1 VSEAFRRSSP
11 TVSVSACELLLA
23 ALLLT
28 ACGGAGSETVM
39 PHPVA
44 FTDHGQTAHS
54 RVEDGP
60 QLMVGT
66 APSATGLAD
75 LVSSADPARLY
86 IGVFAGE
93 RRTGGH
99 AVQVK
104 RIERNGDR
112 LSVTARFI
120 SPPKDMLTTQV
131 ITTPAQLVSIDR
143 QSVSGVRQAVLLD
156 ESGAEMART
165 AVPQSQP

>member
-1 VSEAFRRSSP
+1 MSQ
-11 TVSVSACELLLA
+11 
-23 ALLLT
+23 AL
-28 ACGGAGSETVM
+28 
-39 PHPVA
+39 P

-60 QLMVGT
+60 QLVMGNSVPT
-66 APSATGLAD
+66 TGLAE
-75 LVSSADPARLY
+75 LVASADPARLY

-99 AVQVK
+99 AVKVE
-104 RIERNGDR
+104 RIERNADR
-112 LSVTARFI
+112 LDVTARFI
-120 SPPKDMLTTQV
+120 GPPKDAFTIQV

-143 QSVSGVRQAVLLD
+143 RGASGVREAVLLD

-165 AVPQSQP
+165 AVPQSHP

>member
-1 VSEAFRRSSP
+1 MPQEVS
-11 TVSVSACELLLA
+11 
-23 ALLLT
+23 
-28 ACGGAGSETVM
+28 
-39 PHPVA
+39 

-60 QLMVGT
+60 RLIVGS
-66 APSATGLAD
+66 AEATGLAA
-75 LVSSADPARLY
+75 LVASADPARLY

-99 AVQVK
+99 AVKVE
-104 RIERNGDR
+104 RIERTADR
-112 LSVTARFI
+112 LHVIASFMA
-120 SPPKDMLTTQV
+120 PPKDAITIQV

-143 QSVSGVRQAVLLD
+143 QSASGVRDAVVLD

-165 AVPQSQP
+165 TVPQSQP